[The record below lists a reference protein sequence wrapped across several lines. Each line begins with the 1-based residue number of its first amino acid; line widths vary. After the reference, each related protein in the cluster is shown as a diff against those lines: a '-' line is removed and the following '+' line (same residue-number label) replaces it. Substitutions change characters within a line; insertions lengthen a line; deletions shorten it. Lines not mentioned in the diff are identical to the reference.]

1 MKSQTWRRRL
11 SARGPARAAPSAST
25 KHSSPSAL
33 QVYVSEIAGPD
44 IRGCLS
50 AVLKMVGQVGVLLS
64 FLGGAYLDWRQL
76 AMVVAVA
83 PVMLFVSVLYV
94 PETPSYLV
102 LAGKD
107 DEAARALQWLRGPDA
122 DVGPELAVIR
132 SNILCMDDAPPRS
145 PASFVA
151 AGHRLLRPALTTCGL
166 MLFQRF
172 SGAQAFQFYAVPIFR
187 QTFGGMSP
195 HGGAIAVAFVQLL
208 ASLLSGLLIDT
219 VGRLPLLIASSVF
232 MSMALAGFG
241 SFAYYMDAQVSL
253 RQAGS
258 KVLQK
263 ALQVVECTRRRGGDR
278 ERLANRG

>member
-1 MKSQTWRRRL
+1 M
-11 SARGPARAAPSAST
+11 
-25 KHSSPSAL
+25 
-33 QVYVSEIAGPD
+33 YVSEIAGPD

-132 SNILCMDDAPPRS
+132 SNILSACPDTPPPRS
-145 PASFVA
+145 PRGPVWGTWHPAAFIH
-151 AGHRLLRPALTTCGL
+151 AGHQMLRPALTTCGL
-166 MLFQRF
+166 MLFQVNVLKILEDLTQNPSRLVIV
-172 SGAQAFQFYAVPIFR
+172 AKK
-187 QTFGGMSP
+187 MSSKYFKHP
-195 HGGAIAVAFVQLL
+195 K
-208 ASLLSGLLIDT
+208 LIDFKF
-219 VGRLPLLIASSVF
+219 L
-232 MSMALAGFG
+232 
-241 SFAYYMDAQVSL
+241 
-253 RQAGS
+253 
-258 KVLQK
+258 
-263 ALQVVECTRRRGGDR
+263 
-278 ERLANRG
+278 